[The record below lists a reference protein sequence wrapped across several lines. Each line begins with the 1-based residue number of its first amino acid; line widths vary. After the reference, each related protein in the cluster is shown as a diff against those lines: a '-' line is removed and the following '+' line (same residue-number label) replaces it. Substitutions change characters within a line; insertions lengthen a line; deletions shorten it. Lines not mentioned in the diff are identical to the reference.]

1 MTRPQNTVASAVRSK
16 ILNGIS
22 SPFGRPTDII
32 GFQELGRLIADEICS
47 IIGEKEICFF
57 DEHVKNDK
65 KYHYLDF
72 SDMLEK
78 SEIMIFT
85 TELPEK
91 YFDVLGTLNRNVKI
105 IISSKL
111 TKTIQTLINNGYKE
125 NLLIYDLAS
134 ESENGL
140 KSK

>member
-1 MTRPQNTVASAVRSK
+1 MTRPQNIVASAVRSK
-16 ILNGIS
+16 ILSNIN

-57 DEHVKNDK
+57 DEHVKNDE

-91 YFDVLGTLNRNVKI
+91 YFDALSALNRNVKI
-105 IISSKL
+105 IISNEF
-111 TKTIQTLINNGYKE
+111 TKTIQALINNGYKE
-125 NLLIYDLAS
+125 NLLFYYLAS